1 MFSPVEIK
9 RLFNEWR
16 LRFRRMA
23 EIASPHEWNG
33 DEWKAFAKAL
43 TLRVR
48 DRGSSWQAG
57 DTHYW
62 DLRWQIAGGGELIC
76 QVEHIP
82 GDKTTTI
89 VAQTGGF
96 ASNVGS
102 YTWFW
107 AEFDVVGDF
116 SRPPYWVDGT
126 WKDALTSMLMPAHQR
141 AAFLLEGPIATPA
154 ALLLQSGADAAE
166 PAGAALDGRA
176 ETDGRAGAEK
186 EDAVREPEPAAR

>member
-9 RLFNEWR
+9 RLFHEWR
-16 LRFRRMA
+16 LRFKRMA
-23 EIASPHEWNG
+23 TIASPPSWDEA
-33 DEWKAFAKAL
+33 EWKSFAQAL

-48 DRGSSWQAG
+48 DRGSSWQVE
-57 DTHYW
+57 DKMYW

-82 GDKTTTI
+82 GNTTTTI

-96 ASNVGS
+96 ATGVNS

-107 AEFDVVGDF
+107 VEFDVAGEF

-126 WKDALTSMLMPAHQR
+126 WKDALMSMLMPANKR
-141 AAFLLEGPIATPA
+141 AAFLLEGPVATPV
-154 ALLLQSGADAAE
+154 ALLLQDDTGEHDSNRSSLVPTSVPIPRTQPQAE
-166 PAGAALDGRA
+166 MA
-176 ETDGRAGAEK
+176 EQ
-186 EDAVREPEPAAR
+186 